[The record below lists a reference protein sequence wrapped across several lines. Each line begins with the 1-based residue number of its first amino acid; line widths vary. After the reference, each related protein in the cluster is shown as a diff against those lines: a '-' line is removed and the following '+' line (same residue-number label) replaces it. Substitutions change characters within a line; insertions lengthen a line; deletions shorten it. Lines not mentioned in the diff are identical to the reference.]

1 MTDTAMSRVV
11 LATHNTKKLAELRR
25 LAEEAGLEIV
35 GLAEVADYPEPDETE
50 LTFEGNALLKATA
63 AAEATGLPALADD
76 SGLEVAA
83 LGGEPGVHT
92 ARYGGPGLNDGERM
106 AHLLQKLKQVDG
118 EARAAKF
125 VAVIVMATP
134 GGAVRAFRGES
145 EGVILEGPRGTGG
158 FGYDPVFYSPE
169 LGKSFAEASLEEKR
183 SVSHRG
189 RALAAFVEWARSE
202 AGAAALGQMTPR
214 PKDEE

>member
-1 MTDTAMSRVV
+1 MTHPPYKLV
-11 LATHNTKKLAELRR
+11 LASSNPGKLDEFREALVGLPFVLSSAAELGVTRFP
-25 LAEEAGLEIV
+25 EETGAGYE
-35 GLAEVADYPEPDETE
+35 E
-50 LTFEGNALLKATA
+50 NALVKAA
-63 AAEATGLPALADD
+63 HVALETGVAALADD